1 MKRTAL
7 LLPVFVLWATAAPAV
22 AATRQVSSGNYYFQD
37 NETGSRQQVV
47 VNKGDQITVTI
58 AEAPVAA
65 FLGAHTVDIDEM
77 NVHSGDLT
85 IGQTFT
91 TPALTKVGTFSLYC
105 DNHRNMGHQT
115 RLVVK
120 APPVESTPA
129 PTQDSEPA
137 PAGDASSNGSNLLQ
151 PVPLTGQ
158 AIPLPALTVPTPAP
172 ATAEPAGVGEASP
185 GQLRAAGVDPDSL
198 EGLIGRNVGG
208 NQPWTRA
215 LWFLLIGG
223 VAAVGAAVI
232 AIVRGRSLAA
242 VAAVREA
249 KRSGTAQS
257 SSGPRRSS
265 GRSRKSS
272 PRKASASGRKSG
284 GRRR

>member
-1 MKRTAL
+1 MKRFVI
-7 LLPVFVLWATAAPAV
+7 LLPVCLLLLTATPV
-22 AATRQVSSGNYYFQD
+22 IGATHQVSSGNSYFQD
-37 NETGSRQQVV
+37 NATGSRQQIA

-91 TPALTKVGTFSLYC
+91 TPPLTKVGSFALYC
-105 DNHRNMGHQT
+105 DNHRNQGHLT

-120 APPVESTPA
+120 APPAE
-129 PTQDSEPA
+129 PTSEPA
-137 PAGDASSNGSNLLQ
+137 NPSASDPADPGSGAVGGQ
-151 PVPLTGQ
+151 EVVPLTGQ
-158 AIPLPALTVPTPAP
+158 PIPLPALAIPTAAP
-172 ATAEPAGVGEASP
+172 TSAPAGVGEATP
-185 GQLRAAGVDPDSL
+185 QQLRAAGVDPDSL

-223 VAAVGAAVI
+223 VAVIGAAVV
-232 AIVRGRSLAA
+232 AMVRGRSLAA
-242 VAAVREA
+242 LAAAQTA
-249 KRSGTAQS
+249 KRSRTDES

-272 PRKASASGRKSG
+272 PRKASASGRKSR

>member
-1 MKRTAL
+1 MKRIVVGVLPVCL
-7 LLPVFVLWATAAPAV
+7 LLFAAAPALG
-22 AATRQVSSGNYYFQD
+22 AARQVSSGNYYFQD
-37 NETGSRQQVV
+37 NATGSRQQVV
-47 VNKGDQITVTI
+47 VNRGDQVVVTI

-65 FLGAHTVDIDEM
+65 FLGAHTVDIDEL

-91 TPALTKVGTFSLYC
+91 TPPLTKVGTFTLYC
-105 DNHRNMGHQT
+105 NNHRNQGHLT

-120 APPVESTPA
+120 APPAKPAEESADPA
-129 PTQDSEPA
+129 ASA
-137 PAGDASSNGSNLLQ
+137 PGADAGPGTATAQ

-158 AIPLPALTVPTPAP
+158 AIPLPALTIPTAAP
-172 ATAEPAGVGEASP
+172 TTSEPAGVGEATP
-185 GQLRAAGVDPDSL
+185 QQLRAAGIDPDSL

-223 VAAVGAAVI
+223 VAVTGAAVI

-242 VAAVREA
+242 VAAARAA
-249 KRSGTAQS
+249 KSSRTAES
-257 SSGPRRSS
+257 SSGPPRSS